1 MTPGD
6 LKPPEGGS
14 EEGFRSGYVSI
25 IGRPNVGKSTLLNT
39 ILGEKISIVTSRPQT
54 TRKRISGIR
63 TTEKSQI
70 VFIDTPGIHKPHHTL
85 GELMVKEAKEALKD
99 VDIVLFMVE
108 PRHPGRADT
117 FVIDLLREAV
127 RRRPVMLLINKVD
140 LVKKSE
146 LLPVIDEYGRLYPFE
161 DIFPLSALNDDEV
174 KLLLDEIE
182 KKLPHGPKYYPDDM
196 VTDQYERFVVSEII
210 REKAMTATEEE
221 VPHSIAVEILQ
232 WQEREDGM
240 LFLDANIYVERE
252 GQKGIIIGKDGKK
265 LKEIGSAARADIEK
279 FLDRKV
285 FMKLW
290 VKVKEGWRSD
300 RRALKELGFE

>member
-1 MTPGD
+1 MSD
-6 LKPPEGGS
+6 IRRED
-14 EEGFRSGYVSI
+14 FRSGYVSI
-25 IGRPNVGKSTLLNT
+25 IGRPNVGKSTLLNA
-39 ILGEKISIVTSRPQT
+39 IVGEKISIVTSRPQT

-99 VDIVLFMVE
+99 VDIVLLMVE
-108 PRHPGRADT
+108 PGHPGRADM
-117 FVIDLLREAV
+117 FVIDLIGKAAV
-127 RRRPVMLLINKVD
+127 KRPVMLLINKVD

-146 LLPVIDEYGRLYPFE
+146 LLPVIEEYGRLYPFS
-161 DIFPLSALNDDEV
+161 DIFPLSALNDDDV
-174 KLLLDEIE
+174 KLLLGEIE
-182 KKLPHGPKYYPDDM
+182 KKLPPGPEYYPDDV

-232 WQEREDGM
+232 WHEREDGM

-252 GQKGIIIGKDGKK
+252 GQKGIIIGRGGKR

-290 VKVKEGWRSD
+290 VKVREDWRSD